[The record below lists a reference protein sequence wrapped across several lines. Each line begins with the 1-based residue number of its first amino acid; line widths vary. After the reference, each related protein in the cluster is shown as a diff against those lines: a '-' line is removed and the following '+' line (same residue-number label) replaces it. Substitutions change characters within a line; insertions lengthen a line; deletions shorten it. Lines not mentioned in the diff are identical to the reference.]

1 MATPRK
7 KRKVRAALKEDA
19 TSPISKYFRPAASS
33 SRLKSCPGPVVN
45 KIDTPNVV
53 DITKSPPSH
62 AATGLESN
70 ISAPKTPPTSS
81 QRASRIASLVDS
93 PDVFDVR
100 TPTLPQHV
108 KPRSLDQKP
117 ITPSSTM
124 KSSMNNS
131 LVFDIVTSLSTNDPD
146 VAASA
151 LRSVVAL
158 AKEYPTP
165 LLFEE
170 LLDLMHNESTYARA
184 VAIFNSM
191 IFVYEH
197 AAQCN
202 TTMAFPAQWTRMH
215 DTLCDVALKPMDAK
229 WLRSL
234 LVLQFMVHYFA
245 KDMTMCEERFAA
257 TNKDWIAQTRLHFL
271 LGGRSTED
279 VKATK
284 KGRVVVQ
291 NNVILAALG
300 RIVELWVRVYD
311 ASDSQVSV
319 DGREGCVAA
328 MRLLEMLLHVTDQKD
343 NAMQKILTGL
353 HAMQRPTRRIFLQT
367 MRTGSYKMMLATTV
381 LGRTTLSRCKE
392 LEWFGCIAQEACVA
406 RALHPS
412 AQKESASAGG
422 DAECR
427 RFAAIHL
434 KTYEAKQSTPPPVHA
449 LVQHI
454 LRLQNSRR
462 K

>member
-7 KRKVRAALKEDA
+7 KRKVRAAFKEEA

-33 SRLKSCPGPVVN
+33 SRLKSSPGPVVN

-81 QRASRIASLVDS
+81 QRASRIASLVDL

-202 TTMAFPAQWTRMH
+202 TTMAFPA
-215 DTLCDVALKPMDAK
+215 L
-229 WLRSL
+229 SL

-257 TNKDWIAQTRLHFL
+257 TNKDWIAKTRLHFL
-271 LGGRSTED
+271 LGGRSTDD

-353 HAMQRPTRRIFLQT
+353 HAMQRPTRRIFLQVRPYPSDSYPSCT
-367 MRTGSYKMMLATTV
+367 CMRG
-381 LGRTTLSRCKE
+381 
-392 LEWFGCIAQEACVA
+392 
-406 RALHPS
+406 
-412 AQKESASAGG
+412 AGDG
-422 DAECR
+422 
-427 RFAAIHL
+427 
-434 KTYEAKQSTPPPVHA
+434 
-449 LVQHI
+449 
-454 LRLQNSRR
+454 
-462 K
+462 